1 MKTWLWCK
9 EAEYLILDDLADK
22 NRKNLPYGRLLWFFV
37 SSWFSFFPP
46 PTPYITQKNA
56 FSLRSERTLFT
67 SFCALQ
73 DLLSVRTILSHTLGK
88 GGTEKAEELPG
99 SLLKWCHRVS
109 KLHDIHRLLAR
120 VSAASW
126 VYCWV
131 SSSKLVCT
139 GLNSPFQDNS
149 KGRSSDLHG
158 PLLLPS
164 SEVCITL
171 FRSSTP
177 NFIPVKK
184 KKTKKMQDSS

>member
-1 MKTWLWCK
+1 MGK
-9 EAEYLILDDLADK
+9 
-22 NRKNLPYGRLLWFFV
+22 
-37 SSWFSFFPP
+37 
-46 PTPYITQKNA
+46 A

-67 SFCALQ
+67 SFCTLQ

-88 GGTEKAEELPG
+88 GGTEKAGELPG

-164 SEVCITL
+164 SEACITL

-184 KKTKKMQDSS
+184 KNQKRCKTPAKSEGCSAPVSVSTRKSQKRAFQPTNASKGKRFILFCTPSAF

>member
-1 MKTWLWCK
+1 MGK
-9 EAEYLILDDLADK
+9 
-22 NRKNLPYGRLLWFFV
+22 
-37 SSWFSFFPP
+37 
-46 PTPYITQKNA
+46 A

-67 SFCALQ
+67 SFCTLQ
-73 DLLSVRTILSHTLGK
+73 DLLSLRTILSHTLGK

-164 SEVCITL
+164 SEACITL

-184 KKTKKMQDSS
+184 KKKNHTHKKKTQKRCKTPAKSEGCSAPVSVSTRKSQKRAFQPTNASKGKRFILFCTSSAF